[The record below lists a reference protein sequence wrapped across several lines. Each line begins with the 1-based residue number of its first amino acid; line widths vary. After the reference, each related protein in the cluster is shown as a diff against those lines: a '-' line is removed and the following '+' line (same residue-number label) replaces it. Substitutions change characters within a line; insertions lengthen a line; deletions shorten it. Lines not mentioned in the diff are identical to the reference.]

1 MVMVRTVQ
9 VGKRYQWFQS
19 TQSGMVAGA
28 LALLLGLGGCGGTV
42 EESTD
47 GAGGNDGTNGGDGDG
62 THGDDTNGSS
72 TDGTADVPNECVGSY
87 DGNFTGDVR
96 GKLTGNLNA
105 NADFEVTFT
114 QADTGLS
121 ATGSGSVAEDG
132 KIEVILGP
140 NRVTGRFNFDRCRA
154 KGDWV
159 TGEAVGSWNAVRR

>member
-9 VGKRYQWFQS
+9 VGKWDQRFRGS
-19 TQSGMVAGA
+19 RSGMAAGA
-28 LALLLGLGGCGGTV
+28 LALLFGLCGCGGTV

-47 GAGGNDGTNGGDGDG
+47 GAGGNDGTNGGNGS
-62 THGDDTNGSS
+62 NGSS

-96 GKLTGNLNA
+96 GKLTGHLNA

-159 TGEAVGSWNAVRR
+159 TGEAVGNWNAERR